1 MVWGRSRE
9 HHTILPA
16 SAYSFTFVSQSCP
29 RPHGFGWHAL
39 SSVRCDGPLRIP
51 SAGIPV
57 PSRCLTT
64 GRHLSSAEVRC
75 ALLGNTS
82 SLFSPRRVPGT
93 RIGRMLHLSA
103 HPSFSVT
110 TLLASPPR
118 SRSTPRQVCVGSA
131 FTSFRPYTVRDS
143 SSLPTGPI
151 QGFPPPDR
159 PRLLRLSSSS
169 EQLLIVAPAC
179 ARDASSPHH
188 CVSQPFF
195 EGNGPARQGLCGLDF
210 WPCLSS
216 ELSSPSVP
224 LAAAR
229 ARHTRQRLSCG
240 PEATAAL

>member
-1 MVWGRSRE
+1 MPPS
-9 HHTILPA
+9 A
-16 SAYSFTFVSQSCP
+16 SPRQVSCP
-29 RPHGFGWHAL
+29 
-39 SSVRCDGPLRIP
+39 S
-51 SAGIPV
+51 
-57 PSRCLTT
+57 SRCLTT
-64 GRHLSSAEVRC
+64 RCHLSSAAVRC

-82 SLFSPRRVPGT
+82 GLFSPRCVPGT

-103 HPSFSVT
+103 HPSFIVT
-110 TLLASPPR
+110 TLLASPSR
-118 SRSTPRQVCVGSA
+118 SRSTPRQVCVVSA

>member
-1 MVWGRSRE
+1 LVWGRSRE

-51 SAGIPV
+51 SAGISV

-103 HPSFSVT
+103 HPSFSVA

-118 SRSTPRQVCVGSA
+118 SRSTPRQVCVVSA
-131 FTSFRPYTVRDS
+131 LTSFRPYTVRDG
-143 SSLPTGPI
+143 SSLPTRPI
-151 QGFPPPDR
+151 QGFLPPDL
-159 PRLLRLSSSS
+159 PRLLRLSSSRS
-169 EQLLIVAPAC
+169 
-179 ARDASSPHH
+179 
-188 CVSQPFF
+188 
-195 EGNGPARQGLCGLDF
+195 
-210 WPCLSS
+210 
-216 ELSSPSVP
+216 
-224 LAAAR
+224 
-229 ARHTRQRLSCG
+229 
-240 PEATAAL
+240 